1 MNLGI
6 SRRVFLF
13 FILLV
18 ISGCGVTPQEYEGE
32 SPVLDMK
39 TYFNGE
45 LEAWGLFQDY
55 SGKVIKRFHV
65 AMTGEWEQNQGVLD
79 EHFTYADG
87 TTQRR
92 TWKLTRIDAHTY
104 TGTAADVIGEAKG
117 IAYGNALRWQYVLAL
132 EVDDDIYHVH
142 FDDWMYLI
150 DDNTMINRSVMRK
163 FGVNLG
169 EVILVFRKN
178 TGASKFEN
186 TRGDSNMPNISNI
199 AFQSSALI

>member
-1 MNLGI
+1 MIHRILQSIFLVAVLWAI
-6 SRRVFLF
+6 SA
-13 FILLV
+13 
-18 ISGCGVTPQEYEGE
+18 CTVTPQDYENE
-32 SPVLDMK
+32 TPILDMK
-39 TYFNGE
+39 SYFNGE

-87 TTQRR
+87 TKQRR
-92 TWKLTRIDAHTY
+92 TWKLTRIDANNY
-104 TGTAADVIGEAKG
+104 TGTADDVIGEAKG

-132 EVDDDIYHVH
+132 EVDDSIYHVH

-150 DDNTMINRSVMRK
+150 DENTMINRSVMSK
-163 FGVNLG
+163 LGISLG

-178 TGASKFEN
+178 TAASN
-186 TRGDSNMPNISNI
+186 TESKRSDFNMPNISNI
-199 AFQSSALI
+199 AFKSSAII